1 MYFVCVSIRVKPE
14 FSEQFIEATLQ
25 NARGTRREPGNLR
38 FDVLRREDDQT
49 CFFLYEAYRD
59 KESFARHQETQ
70 HYLEW
75 REAVKDWM
83 AEPRLG
89 LRYLPLFYGHAEV
102 S

>member
-1 MYFVCVSIRVKPE
+1 M
-14 FSEQFIEATLQ
+14 FSMAL
-25 NARGTRREPGNLR
+25 AHASSTRYGSTPW
-38 FDVLRREDDQT
+38 QT
-49 CFFLYEAYRD
+49 TRS

-89 LRYLPLFYGHAEV
+89 LRYLPLFYGDAEV